1 MTEFLTY
8 WRALERASTGLLST
22 APTIEEASMTFA
34 AGASRLAALDII
46 DAARAIQR
54 AVRDELM
61 AECSQTRIVDSQGKW
76 N

>member
-8 WRALERASTGLLST
+8 WRALERASIGLFSK

-34 AGASRLAALDII
+34 AGVSRLAALEII
-46 DAARAIQR
+46 DAARVIQR
-54 AVRDELM
+54 AVRDELI
-61 AECSQTRIVDSQGKW
+61 AECSKPRIVDSQNEW